1 MKSREKGKRG
11 ERLWRDQLRKHGF
24 DAKRTGHLQ
33 NQMGSQIPDVTCD
46 SLPIHFEVKNT
57 EKCQPR
63 AFLAQACKDARKGS
77 LPIIAHKASRQPWT
91 AILRASDLLLLL
103 EHVDVTALSEAIRLR
118 EAETTMEETPS
129 PN

>member
-1 MKSREKGKRG
+1 MRVREKGKRG

-24 DAKRTGHLQ
+24 SDAKRTGHLQ

-63 AFLAQACKDARKGS
+63 AFLAQACKDAREGS
-77 LPIIAHKASRQPWT
+77 LPIVAWKANHQPWT
-91 AILRASDLLLLL
+91 AILLAEDLLLVL
-103 EHVDVTALSEAIRLR
+103 EHCDVTALEEAISLR
-118 EAETTMEETPS
+118 SAE
-129 PN
+129 